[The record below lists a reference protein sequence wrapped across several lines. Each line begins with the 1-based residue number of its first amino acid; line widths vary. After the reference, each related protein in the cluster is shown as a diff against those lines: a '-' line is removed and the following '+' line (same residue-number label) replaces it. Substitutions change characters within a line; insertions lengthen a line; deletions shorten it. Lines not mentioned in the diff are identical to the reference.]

1 MEEDHLLGGADAP
14 RSPQIHR
21 DSKDY
26 AKYVGSEAHQKW
38 RAAAADAG
46 PGEEA
51 EVADEETMRVE
62 WLYKTGSYLRPIF
75 GEAAAGRGGTDKLF
89 GAAEVRA
96 HLEAYVAQEGLAAE
110 GGGLRLD
117 KLLKGGLYNKTEPQE
132 VGDAE
137 GFEDVLDRLLGK
149 LARHHKLT
157 RALPS
162 GGEVQT
168 VGKGEIKKI
177 SMMAEDRHIGRKF
190 ITRIVNLEQYG
201 IDPEEFASTMQKK
214 FQAGFQI
221 VKAPGANAGKQIE
234 FQGKV
239 MRELID
245 YLGQKEGIPR
255 KHVEVTGKVPL

>member
-1 MEEDHLLGGADAP
+1 MSLQTMCEVNWAMLGPDAP
-14 RSPQIHR
+14 RQ
-21 DSKDY
+21 
-26 AKYVGSEAHQKW
+26 
-38 RAAAADAG
+38 
-46 PGEEA
+46 
-51 EVADEETMRVE
+51 
-62 WLYKTGSYLRPIF
+62 
-75 GEAAAGRGGTDKLF
+75 
-89 GAAEVRA
+89 
-96 HLEAYVAQEGLAAE
+96 
-110 GGGLRLD
+110 
-117 KLLKGGLYNKTEPQE
+117 

-239 MRELID
+239 MRELITSVSPGSLLD
-245 YLGQKEGIPR
+245 VGGFGEYERSARFCSRLR
-255 KHVEVTGKVPL
+255 AM